1 MARISSVH
9 SLIMVALSRVS
20 SCNLAKYSVDYL
32 ELDVSFC
39 PLGLARIMS
48 KSFLPLTDDG
58 EQLSMSSAW
67 TCELAVAAIDV
78 LLEHLAFLC
87 CKIRFPLIYICV

>member
-1 MARISSVH
+1 MQLSQVFSGLIGAR
-9 SLIMVALSRVS
+9 
-20 SCNLAKYSVDYL
+20 CK
-32 ELDVSFC
+32 FC

-48 KSFLPLTDDG
+48 KSLLPLTDDE

-78 LLEHLAFLC
+78 LVVAFRLEASTKGSHFNSSF
-87 CKIRFPLIYICV
+87 KTYQ